1 MFGPSWLLITVIST
15 CGDCGRWRTAQG
27 AYWRLQRRLLHHEGD
42 AALGMI
48 EWRGV
53 RLAADRIEGRA
64 EEGDEREEI
73 RHVDQRLRGSYG
85 VRERGNI
92 SDSRISSSTSKSHTS
107 TDERCTVPPS
117 RL

>member
-1 MFGPSWLLITVIST
+1 
-15 CGDCGRWRTAQG
+15 
-27 AYWRLQRRLLHHEGD
+27 
-42 AALGMI
+42 MI

-73 RHVDQRLRGSYG
+73 RHVDKRLCGWYG

-92 SDSRISSSTSKSHTS
+92 SDSRISSSSSKSRTS